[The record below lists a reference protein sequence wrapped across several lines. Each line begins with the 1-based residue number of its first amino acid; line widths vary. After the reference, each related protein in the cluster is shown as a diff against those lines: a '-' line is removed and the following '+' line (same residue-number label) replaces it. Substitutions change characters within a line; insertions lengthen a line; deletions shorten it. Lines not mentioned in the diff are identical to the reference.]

1 MTISCCRC
9 AAPSTVLMTYVY
21 AERLIWL
28 GDLDGPIDSGAGY
41 AMCEKHAN
49 RLSPPVGWML
59 NDRRQPIRQLFPTR
73 EVA

>member
-1 MTISCCRC
+1 
-9 AAPSTVLMTYVY
+9 MTYVY
-21 AERLIWL
+21 EERQIWL
-28 GDLDGPIDSGAGY
+28 ADLDGPIPAGAGY
-41 AMCEKHAN
+41 AMCETHAN